1 MEKKYE
7 LTDETI
13 EVDGKTLHRIRAL
26 RDFSDVEKG
35 DLGGYIE
42 REGNLSHEDSCWVY
56 HNAKVYGNAR
66 VYGHASIYD
75 GAEIYDNALVGGYVL
90 VHDNARIYGD
100 AGIYDNAEVY
110 GDAKVYGDAVVHL
123 GVHVGGYTAIS
134 TGEKTR

>member
-7 LTDETI
+7 MTDETI

-42 REGNLSHEDSCWVY
+42 REGNLSHENSCWVY

-75 GAEIYDNALVGGYVL
+75 GAEIYDNAL
-90 VHDNARIYGD
+90 
-100 AGIYDNAEVY
+100 IYDNAEVY

-123 GVHVGGYTAIS
+123 GAHVGGYTAIS